1 MTLEFT
7 KKIIVNFETFHGVL
21 ETLHSVRLLR
31 GKRTKEWRY

>member
-7 KKIIVNFETFHGVL
+7 KKINFETFRGAL